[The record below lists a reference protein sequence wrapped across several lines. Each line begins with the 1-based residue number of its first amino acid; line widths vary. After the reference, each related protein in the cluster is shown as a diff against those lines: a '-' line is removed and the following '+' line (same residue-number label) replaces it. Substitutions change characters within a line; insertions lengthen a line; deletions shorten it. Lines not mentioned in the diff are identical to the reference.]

1 MRFKDEMKDFLTSVP
16 GKLLL
21 FLFGIEVITLIWLSN
36 GHKKLKPRSD
46 HHDRRVQNTMIVF
59 LIALF
64 LAGLFY
70 INLLF

>member
-21 FLFGIEVITLIWLSN
+21 FLFGIEVITSCFSN

>member
-16 GKLLL
+16 GSSFFFFSELKYSLSSG
-21 FLFGIEVITLIWLSN
+21 FSN